1 VSRLDLSIGRFQ
13 IDNQTRLGA
22 PVAIVCLHEGYE
34 SAFLHAQLGGGGEG
48 GGGGKFIQEEEE
60 KATTEEEEE
69 GVGGIC
75 TYDMHMV
82 CSRFFPI

>member
-1 VSRLDLSIGRFQ
+1 MRAMRAHS
-13 IDNQTRLGA
+13 
-22 PVAIVCLHEGYE
+22 C
-34 SAFLHAQLGGGGEG
+34 LHAQVGGG

-82 CSRFFPI
+82 CSRFVFHISGI

>member
-1 VSRLDLSIGRFQ
+1 MYS
-13 IDNQTRLGA
+13 
-22 PVAIVCLHEGYE
+22 
-34 SAFLHAQLGGGGEG
+34 
-48 GGGGKFIQEEEE
+48 GGGKCIQEEDE

-82 CSRFFPI
+82 CSRFVFHIIGI